1 MASRLPQRRRS
12 SKTATISCRGT
23 GFWRY
28 SATTYG
34 PRVQIAEASGLAVAF
49 AAGVAFM
56 VSSLRSSGSPAAPQ
70 QSMAMDAP
78 IAHEPD
84 IYWPMLLDTGER
96 SFDYPM
102 RLQVVRELG
111 KVNDDWRIPILL
123 CAREQECDPQILH
136 AIDRA
141 LRRV

>member
-1 MASRLPQRRRS
+1 M
-12 SKTATISCRGT
+12 
-23 GFWRY
+23 
-28 SATTYG
+28 
-34 PRVQIAEASGLAVAF
+34 QIAEASGLAVAF

-56 VSSLRSSGSPAAPQ
+56 VTSLRSTPPPA
-70 QSMAMDAP
+70 QSVVLDAP
-78 IAHEPD
+78 LAHEPD

-96 SFDYPM
+96 SFDYPL
-102 RLQVVRELG
+102 RLEIVRELG
-111 KVNDDWRIPILL
+111 KCSDDWRVPILL

>member
-1 MASRLPQRRRS
+1 M
-12 SKTATISCRGT
+12 
-23 GFWRY
+23 
-28 SATTYG
+28 
-34 PRVQIAEASGLAVAF
+34 QIAEASGLAVAF

-56 VSSLRSSGSPAAPQ
+56 VTSLRSSEAPAPPP
-70 QSMAMDAP
+70 QSMVMDMP

-102 RLQVVRELG
+102 RLQIVHELG

-123 CAREQECDPQILH
+123 CAREQECDPHILH